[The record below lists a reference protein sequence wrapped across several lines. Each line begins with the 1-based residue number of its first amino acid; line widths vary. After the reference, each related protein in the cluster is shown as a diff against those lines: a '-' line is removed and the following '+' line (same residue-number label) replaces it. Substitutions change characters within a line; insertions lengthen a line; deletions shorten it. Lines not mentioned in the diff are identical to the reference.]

1 MKDYYKILELR
12 FGAPSSE
19 IKMAFRRLALKFHP
33 DKNPGNAYAARQF
46 LEISEAYE
54 VLSSEQK
61 RMLYH
66 AQYNDFLN
74 GRYISK
80 LPEDS
85 LKDRYRR
92 NPTYV
97 PKQPVA
103 PASEVEM
110 EFAGF
115 RIGFFILLIV
125 MIVYLLIQSRKEI
138 RERELKREAAKQ
150 ELIEKQT
157 RQQQPDTLSNDEFLK
172 IIYNEFMT
180 SGDSV
185 LIKSNLDSLKKV
197 YDSLIQVSKK

>member
-1 MKDYYKILELR
+1 
-12 FGAPSSE
+12 
-19 IKMAFRRLALKFHP
+19 
-33 DKNPGNAYAARQF
+33 
-46 LEISEAYE
+46 
-54 VLSSEQK
+54 
-61 RMLYH
+61 
-66 AQYNDFLN
+66 
-74 GRYISK
+74 
-80 LPEDS
+80 
-85 LKDRYRR
+85 
-92 NPTYV
+92 
-97 PKQPVA
+97 
-103 PASEVEM
+103 
-110 EFAGF
+110 
-115 RIGFFILLIV
+115 